1 MSLIGIYGYI
11 VNGLTFM
18 LISKNVNSDVTM
30 NPPIAARSITS
41 VVARLSE
48 SRGRLEETAWPSG

>member
-11 VNGLTFM
+11 VKGLTGM
-18 LISKNVNSDVTM
+18 LISKTVNSDVTM

-41 VVARLSE
+41 VVAPL
-48 SRGRLEETAWPSG
+48 

>member
-30 NPPIAARSITS
+30 NPPIAARSGG
-41 VVARLSE
+41 AGNGL
-48 SRGRLEETAWPSG
+48 